1 MNLVGSK
8 DFWLRSYAGL
18 AVILLVLSLPTYRLV
33 VAADVDLAFGAL
45 LTGSFIAMVRSIL
58 AKLL

>member
-1 MNLVGSK
+1 VGSK

-18 AVILLVLSLPTYRLV
+18 AVILLVLSLPAYRLA
-33 VAADVDLAFGAL
+33 VAVDVDPALGAL
-45 LTGSFIAMVRSIL
+45 LMGSFIAMVRSIL